1 MTLDTQFNN
10 DVSPIVSVDLLDNL
24 IDYAGMFPPAA
35 LSLDDAI
42 RNYVGHRCSTYPAVL
57 SGFVSTAEG
66 LSDFANRWAHAKIDV
81 DTVDVSVIAQRPD
94 AETGFSVA
102 LETAL
107 RQINEVVSSN
117 LKINAQC
124 LEIPLPTGN
133 SAESC
138 RLLADALRIMLETE
152 GTPPSV
158 AIEVSLTAISRENH
172 LIDSLAALIA
182 QHNLQHQNLCVALKF
197 RCGGASKKDYPSCEV
212 LGHAIACCGRTKV
225 PLKFTAGLHHFIRGE
240 YTDDRVMMHGL
251 INVMFATFL
260 AYQETEANP
269 EELHAILLEED
280 ASVFK
285 RDAATIRWR
294 DRSLA
299 IDLAVKARNSSRV
312 KIGSC
317 DFIEPCE
324 ELDAAG
330 WLQATASQGDCIH
343 A

>member
-1 MTLDTQFNN
+1 MTFDTQFNN
-10 DVSPIVSVDLLDNL
+10 EVSPIVSVDLLDNL

-35 LSLDDAI
+35 LPLDEAI
-42 RNYVGHRCSTYPAVL
+42 RHYAGHRCSKYPAVL

-66 LSDFANRWAHAKIDV
+66 LSEFANRWAHAKIDV
-81 DTVDVSVIAQRPD
+81 DTVDVSVVAQRS
-94 AETGFSVA
+94 ETGFSVA
-102 LETAL
+102 LATAL
-107 RQINEVVSSN
+107 RQIYEVVSKN
-117 LKINAQC
+117 PKINAQC

-133 SAESC
+133 PAEWC
-138 RLLADALRIMLETE
+138 RVLADALRIMLETE

-158 AIEVSLTAISRENH
+158 AIEVSLTAISGENH
-172 LIDSLAALIA
+172 LIESLATLIA
-182 QHNLQHQNLCVALKF
+182 QHNLLYPKLCVAIKF
-197 RCGGASKKDYPSCEV
+197 RCGGASKKDYPSCEA
-212 LGHAIACCGRTKV
+212 LAQAIACCGRTKV

-240 YTDDRVMMHGL
+240 YTDDRVKMHGL

-269 EELHAILLEED
+269 EELRAILLEEE
-280 ASVFK
+280 AGAFK
-285 RDAATIRWR
+285 RDADTIRWR

-299 IDLAVKARNSSRV
+299 IDLAVQARNSSRV

-330 WLQATASQGDCIH
+330 WLQATSPQGDCTH